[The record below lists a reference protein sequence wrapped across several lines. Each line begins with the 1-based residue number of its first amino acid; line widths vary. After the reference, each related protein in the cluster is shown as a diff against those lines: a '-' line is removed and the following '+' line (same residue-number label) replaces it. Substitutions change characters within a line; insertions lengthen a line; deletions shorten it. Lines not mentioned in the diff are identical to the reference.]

1 MRSRGPAR
9 RLSVLPDG
17 TLKMPLPAR
26 TRPPDTEVRPPITR
40 RAPGAEPGRPGDDA
54 VFLSPAYLASL
65 QKRRQ
70 SAQRSDLRRP
80 GRGDRLP
87 LRLPTTRAEVN
98 GRDMPEG
105 AVAVVD
111 ARPDGPARH
120 LRYGVVDGCPCPFP
134 LVACHRP
141 CLRCQRRQTTKAAIS
156 TMIAMIASD
165 HRRRRTFTAAPL
177 IRTGT
182 HASGQPQRRRGSAA
196 GPAPVPQRSA
206 PGQAASA
213 SPPRLRR

>member
-1 MRSRGPAR
+1 VRSRGPAR

-40 RAPGAEPGRPGDDA
+40 RAPGAEPGQPRDDA

-70 SAQRSDLRRP
+70 SAQRADLRRS
-80 GRGDRLP
+80 GRRDGFP

-98 GRDMPEG
+98 GGDMPEG
-105 AVAVVD
+105 VVAVVD
-111 ARPDGPARH
+111 AWPNDPARH
-120 LRYGVVDGCPCPFP
+120 LRQSVVDGRPCVLPHF
-134 LVACHRP
+134 VCHRP
-141 CLRCQRRQTTKAAIS
+141 RLRSRARQTTNAAIS
-156 TMIAMIASD
+156 MVNAMVASD
-165 HRRRRTFTAAPL
+165 HRRRRRFTSAPL

-182 HASGQPQRRRGSAA
+182 DASCQPQRRRGSAA
-196 GPAPVPQRSA
+196 ARVPTPQESGHDPDA
-206 PGQAASA
+206 TG
-213 SPPRLRR
+213 SPTRPRR